1 MDRFS
6 SHITTIFSAPEAPG
20 LVRLILS
27 SPEQWPQPHILK
39 RDKGTTVSLVTL
51 AGQPVV
57 IKHHDLRTWRHWGDT
72 FIHGSPAQRAWSG
85 AKLLQSHGFPI
96 ARPLGVFEKRSTG
109 RVEESWYCSE
119 GLLGQLPLD
128 LYWRRQRSHWS
139 LRQRRT
145 FLRALADFLR
155 SFHAAGIYAGDMR
168 DANLLVEERDNE
180 TWLFYLVDLDRI
192 LYRLPLNQGR
202 RIKNLVQLERS
213 LGRSLQS
220 SDRLFFLY
228 CYFGDALPP
237 PKQRRKFIRHL
248 LQLRSR
254 KDREYARRRRKQ
266 QQRQARALHL
276 PVPVSHEP
284 APTSIT
290 GERRA
295 LISCCII
302 CFNEEANIR
311 RCLESVQWCDEIIIV
326 DSFSTDRT
334 VAICRE
340 YTNSVIQR
348 PWPGYVEQKR
358 FALAQTTNEWVL
370 NIDADEEASSSLQR
384 EIQLVLQR
392 NDPAVDGFYI
402 PRLVYYLGRW
412 WRRGWYPGYRLRLF
426 RKAKVR
432 WGGVDPHEK
441 VLLRGQ
447 ADRLHGDLYHYT
459 YEDIR
464 DHLRAVNGLTDV
476 AVREHALRGKRTKV
490 LDLLLRPLWRFFR
503 FYFLRGT
510 ITYGVP
516 GFFVAVTS
524 AFYVFLKYAKLWE
537 QTTSSAHT
545 SPAQDSPYRSGK
557 SMGGRRSASQGIN
570 DLLAPVRPSLR
581 RRH

>member
-1 MDRFS
+1 MDS
-6 SHITTIFSAPEAPG
+6 SQLTTIFSAPEVPDLA
-20 LVRLILS
+20 RLITS
-27 SPEQWPQPHILK
+27 SPEQWPQLHILK

-51 AGQPVV
+51 ANQPVV
-57 IKHHDLRTWRHWGDT
+57 IKHHNLRTWKHWGDSL
-72 FIHGSPAQRAWSG
+72 IHGSPAQRAWTG

-96 ARPLGVFEKRSTG
+96 PRPLGVFERRSAG
-109 RVEESWYCSE
+109 RVNESWYCSE

-145 FLRALADFLR
+145 FLRALADFLH
-155 SFHAAGIYAGDMR
+155 SFHAAGLYAGDIR
-168 DANLLVEERDNE
+168 DANLLVEEINKE
-180 TWLFYLVDLDRI
+180 AWKFYLVDLDRI
-192 LYRLPLNQGR
+192 LYRPPLDQGR

-213 LGRSLQS
+213 LGRSLQAT
-220 SDRLFFLY
+220 DRLFFLY
-228 CYFGDALPP
+228 CYLGEALPP
-237 PKQRRKFIRHL
+237 PKQRRKFIQHL
-248 LQLRSR
+248 LRVRSL

-266 QQRQARALHL
+266 QQLQARALRL
-276 PVPVSHEP
+276 PAPMDHEP
-284 APTSIT
+284 VPTSIT
-290 GERRA
+290 GELRA
-295 LISCCII
+295 QISCCII

-311 RCLESVQWCDEIIIV
+311 RCLESVKWCDEIVIV

-340 YTNSVIQR
+340 YTDFIIQR

-370 NIDADEEASSSLQR
+370 NVDADEEVSLTLQR

-392 NDPAVDGFYI
+392 NDPAVDGMYI

-432 WGGVDPHEK
+432 WGGVNPHEK

-447 ADRLHGDLYHYT
+447 ADRLHGDFYHYT

-490 LDLLLRPLWRFFR
+490 SDLLLRPLWRFLR

-510 ITYGVP
+510 ASYGVP

-537 QTTSSAHT
+537 QTTSG
-545 SPAQDSPYRSGK
+545 SPASTTQNSAYRSRK
-557 SMGGRRSASQGIN
+557 SMGRRRSSSHGSDDIPT
-570 DLLAPVRPSLR
+570 PVRSSLSSR
-581 RRH
+581 S